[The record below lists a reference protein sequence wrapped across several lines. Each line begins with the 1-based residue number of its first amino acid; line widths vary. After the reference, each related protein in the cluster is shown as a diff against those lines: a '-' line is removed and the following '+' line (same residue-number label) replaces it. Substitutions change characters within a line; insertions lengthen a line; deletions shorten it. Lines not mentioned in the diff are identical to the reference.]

1 MCQLMSIGLLSYWD
15 PKLTTVLHSQQCLF
29 SVWRTPFEYLVAVKS
44 PRPNSLSLVWLFFLP
59 HFDVVAATIFSHL
72 QLLQQPWM
80 AATSPKS
87 GQVSNIINATSSAT
101 TTTAITT
108 TTTTISNGHY
118 QPKYNSKWNF
128 THSLLINRLISLSS
142 LHLAIHCS
150 ICSCRAGFLSLWVWI
165 CARMELQCMSQL
177 LADFKKQ
184 NICLLLLN
192 WDSQWFCC
200 CKEPHASRPK
210 GPHISYRLAYD
221 NRLSICLSDNPF
233 VFLIL
238 ASVCFY
244 FSVCGSLSPW
254 LCWRFFCTMGYS
266 TTFANGPR
274 VLIIHRN
281 HSLSQQN
288 IHWIQFRIWILY
300 GMKSRSS

>member
-1 MCQLMSIGLLSYWD
+1 MLLLLQFFS
-15 PKLTTVLHSQQCLF
+15 LF
-29 SVWRTPFEYLVAVKS
+29 A
-44 PRPNSLSLVWLFFLP
+44 
-59 HFDVVAATIFSHL
+59 VAAAALNGCYVT
-72 QLLQQPWM
+72 QVRPGQQYH
-80 AATSPKS
+80 
-87 GQVSNIINATSSAT
+87 QRY
-101 TTTAITT
+101 TTAITT

-142 LHLAIHCS
+142 LLLAIHCS
-150 ICSCRAGFLSLWVWI
+150 ICSRRAGFLGLWVWI

-177 LADFKKQ
+177 LVDFKKQ

-200 CKEPHASRPK
+200 CQEPHASRPK
-210 GPHISYRLAYD
+210 GPHIAYRLAYD

-254 LCWRFFCTMGYS
+254 LCWRFLCTMGYS

-274 VLIIHRN
+274 VLMIHRN
-281 HSLSQQN
+281 HRLSQHN
-288 IHWIQFRIWILY
+288 IHWKSIANIGCGLCMVWSPGLANPSAVLYETTQGWESGSNSIWGVQILSNNRGY
-300 GMKSRSS
+300 

>member
-1 MCQLMSIGLLSYWD
+1 MAHTIRIFGRCKIPPPQLFKFSLA
-15 PKLTTVLHSQQCLF
+15 LF
-29 SVWRTPFEYLVAVKS
+29 SATFRCCCCYNFF
-44 PRPNSLSLVWLFFLP
+44 SLFA
-59 HFDVVAATIFSHL
+59 VAAAALNGCYVT
-72 QLLQQPWM
+72 QVRPGQQYHQRY
-80 AATSPKS
+80 KLRHHHHRHHYDY
-87 GQVSNIINATSSAT
+87 G
-101 TTTAITT
+101 
-108 TTTTISNGHY
+108 NGHY
-118 QPKYNSKWNF
+118 QPKYNSEWNF

-150 ICSCRAGFLSLWVWI
+150 ICSCRAGFLGLWVWI

-200 CKEPHASRPK
+200 CQEPHASRPK
-210 GPHISYRLAYD
+210 GPHIAYRLAYD

-274 VLIIHRN
+274 VLMIHRN
-281 HSLSQQN
+281 HRLSQHN

-300 GMKSRSS
+300 GMKSRSR